1 MSVVLDFDAFVEK
14 WVPQPPAWQPAAA
27 GQVWRAAGSEVERRF
42 GYRAQMARMGE
53 PVRPELAERLR
64 RDAAAEV
71 PLLDTLAWLL
81 ADPEVPTPGDAA
93 RVVQQVFGVPSSRAL
108 FIASWRPGNR
118 SDAARRVLDRV
129 ALCIADA
136 RCAGLWEPEG

>member
-1 MSVVLDFDAFVEK
+1 MSHVLGFDAFVEK
-14 WVPQPPAWQPAAA
+14 WVPQPPAWQPAEA
-27 GQVWRAAGSEVERRF
+27 GQAWRAAGSESQRRL
-42 GYRAQMARMGE
+42 GYREELARMGA

-93 RVVQQVFGVPSSRAL
+93 RVVQQVFGVPTSRAL

-118 SDAARRVLDRV
+118 SDAARRVLERV

-136 RCAGLWEPEG
+136 RSAGLWEPGS